1 MAKSI
6 LICQKCRTYTLKKTH
21 CSEKTITVKP
31 AKFSP
36 EKEERYSKYRIK
48 YKNVMENR

>member
-1 MAKSI
+1 M
-6 LICQKCRTYTLKKTH
+6 CTKCRTFTLKKTH
-21 CSEKTITVKP
+21 CKTKTISIKP

-36 EKEERYSKYRIK
+36 EKEEKYSKYRIK